1 MNFMA
6 VMVSDKN
13 KIKLSI
19 VITVELKPAFECL
32 TRASNQIKKS
42 KKFLKIMEFI
52 SEDLK
57 ATLNKVNP

>member
-1 MNFMA
+1 MTRF
-6 VMVSDKN
+6 
-13 KIKLSI
+13 L
-19 VITVELKPAFECL
+19 VELKPAFECL

-57 ATLNKVNP
+57 ASLNKVKKNFPALF

>member
-1 MNFMA
+1 M
-6 VMVSDKN
+6 
-13 KIKLSI
+13 
-19 VITVELKPAFECL
+19 ELKPAFECL

-57 ATLNKVNP
+57 ATLNKVNILWTKSYDSYDISHYGPKAY